1 MLLSV
6 LRIRH
11 KDSDRLVD
19 LATHVLE
26 VWRGYTDEA
35 AFVFAETDGEPHNTI
50 TPIARKVGD
59 MYELDLTLRNNITT
73 EEHPLGVYH
82 PHAQYHH
89 IKKENIGLI
98 EVMGLAVLPARLK
111 EELELLEEYILEG
124 KDIASNEKIEKHAA
138 WAAEFLP
145 KYDNINKD
153 NVHEILQKEVGIV
166 FTHVLEDAGVYKC
179 TPEGREAFM
188 RFIETL

>member
-1 MLLSV
+1 MDAKTFDYLYY
-6 LRIRH
+6 
-11 KDSDRLVD
+11 K
-19 LATHVLE
+19 TH
-26 VWRGYTDEA
+26 GYTDEQ
-35 AFVFAETDGEPHNTI
+35 I
-50 TPIARKVGD
+50 
-59 MYELDLTLRNNITT
+59 
-73 EEHPLGVYH
+73 
-82 PHAQYHH
+82 
-89 IKKENIGLI
+89 
-98 EVMGLAVLPARLK
+98 RLESGISK

-145 KYDNINKD
+145 KYKDINKE

-188 RFIETL
+188 RFINKL

>member
-1 MLLSV
+1 M

-35 AFVFAETDGEPHNTI
+35 AFIFAETDGEPHNTI

-59 MYELDLTLRNNITT
+59 IYELDLTLRNNITT
-73 EEHPLGVYH
+73 EENPLGVYH

-138 WAAEFLP
+138 WAAEVLS
-145 KYDNINKD
+145 KYKDINKD
-153 NVHEILQKEVGIV
+153 NIHEILQKEVGNV
-166 FTHVLEDAGVYKC
+166 FVHVLEDAGVYKC

>member
-1 MLLSV
+1 
-6 LRIRH
+6 
-11 KDSDRLVD
+11 
-19 LATHVLE
+19 
-26 VWRGYTDEA
+26 
-35 AFVFAETDGEPHNTI
+35 
-50 TPIARKVGD
+50 

-73 EEHPLGVYH
+73 SEHPLGVYH

-124 KDIASNEKIEKHAA
+124 RDIASNEKIEKHAA
-138 WAAEFLP
+138 WAAKFLP
-145 KYDNINKD
+145 KYKDINKD
-153 NVHEILQKEVGIV
+153 NIHEILQKEVGIV

-179 TPEGREAFM
+179 TQEGRNAFM